1 VLRPGGRLI
10 AAVDHPFAIH
20 GIQHLD
26 GQKTNYFATYN
37 WTEEWTMG
45 GQAAAMSFWNRP
57 LHAMTDAFTAA
68 GFRISVISE
77 PQPVPEA
84 RELFPDEF
92 RMLSTNPSFLFF
104 VLHAD

>member
-1 VLRPGGRLI
+1 VAGRN
-10 AAVDHPFAIH
+10 P
-20 GIQHLD
+20 
-26 GQKTNYFATYN
+26 NYHATFN

-45 GQAAAMSFWNRP
+45 GQTIPMSFWNRP

-84 RELFPDEF
+84 GELFPEEF
-92 RMLSTNPSFLFF
+92 RLLSTGMSFLFF
-104 VLHAD
+104 VLLAE